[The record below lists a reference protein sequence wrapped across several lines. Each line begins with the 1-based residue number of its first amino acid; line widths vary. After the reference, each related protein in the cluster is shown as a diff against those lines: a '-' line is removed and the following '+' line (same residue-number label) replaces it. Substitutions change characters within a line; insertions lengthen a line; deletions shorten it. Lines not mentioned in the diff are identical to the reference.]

1 MSENITLVELIKQAV
16 SEYEVRTNGCNLKD
30 TLNQSWLSGDTEEIL
45 TETAT
50 IAVEVME
57 NNAPSHQFRI
67 PLPRDEGIA
76 TVKQNEEGKFYI
88 WVISDRFTDGGYQV
102 YSSFNSFNDT
112 VLFIINEL
120 IPTLEADRKDDL
132 SIEQRIE
139 LQNRANA
146 KILRNSLVGNFKIMN
161 SFKKGS
167 DDV

>member
-1 MSENITLVELIKQAV
+1 MSENTNLVELVKRAV
-16 SEYEVRTNGCNLKD
+16 GDYEVRTNGCNLKD

-45 TETAT
+45 ADTAT

-57 NNAPSHQFRI
+57 NNSPSHQFRI

-120 IPTLEADRKDDL
+120 IPTLEADREDDL

-161 SFKKGS
+161 SFKKGP